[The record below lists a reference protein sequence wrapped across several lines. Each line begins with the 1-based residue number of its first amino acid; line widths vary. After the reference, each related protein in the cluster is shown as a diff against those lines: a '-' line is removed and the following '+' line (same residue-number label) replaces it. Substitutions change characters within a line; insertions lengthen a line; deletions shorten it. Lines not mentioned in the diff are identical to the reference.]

1 MALLGQIDKLLGVI
15 LLGNTL
21 VARGA
26 ATLTGGHHQA
36 AVRRRRTRARRS
48 APSRFRFAILVFS
61 EITPK
66 VIGAAHADRIAP
78 LVELRAGAAA
88 QGGHARRLVR
98 QPVRAGAAQADA
110 DQARERHRR
119 QLTQEELRSLVLEG
133 SQYFRGKHRTML
145 ANLMDLEAITV
156 DDVMTP
162 RNRIHALDLAEKPA
176 LLRQQLATS
185 YHSRVPVYEGSL
197 DNIVGVLPLKS
208 VVHLQQQAGEVD
220 AERLRP
226 LVRPPYFIPA
236 GTPLL
241 TQLTQFQN
249 DRQRLGL
256 VVDEYGELQGLVT
269 IEDIVEEIIGE
280 FTTQAPGRHR
290 NLPARS
296 RTAASSWPGMA
307 LLRTLNRRL
316 GTQFPLDGPKTL
328 NGLIIEHLGDIPGG
342 RASLSGW
349 KGSRSRS
356 CRPRIARSKSSGCSP
371 PSAAAPRLYKRRSS
385 GHHRQIKFYAN
396 GIALFPGASGTVLA
410 CRNFQ
415 YRPPTTDRTLRQPP
429 WPRTPPPATSAD
441 SRAPS
446 RSTAS
451 CPSTRPKRC
460 RRRRRRPAFRSS
472 RPCCSASG

>member
-1 MALLGQIDKLLGVI
+1 LNDIPLSTLSIALGVLLLLSAFFSLAETAMMAANRHRLKHRAQRGDHGARLAMGLLAQTDRLLGVI
-15 LLGNTL
+15 LFGNNL
-21 VARGA
+21 INAGA
-26 ATLTGGHHQA
+26 AALAGVITARMLGEGELALA
-36 AVRRRRTRARRS
+36 AGTVAVT
-48 APSRFRFAILVFS
+48 FLILVFS

-78 LVELRAGAAA
+78 LVSFALAPLLKAATPVVWFVNLFV
-88 QGGHARRLVR
+88 QGLLKLMRI
-98 QPVRAGAAQADA
+98 QPASDTGG
-110 DQARERHRR
+110 

-185 YHSRVPVYEGSL
+185 YHSRVPVYEESL

-220 AERLRP
+220 ADRLRP
-226 LVRPPYFIPA
+226 LLRPPYFIPA

-280 FTTQAPGRHR
+280 FTTQAPGGAETYRR
-290 NLPARS
+290 EPDGSVVVA
-296 RTAASSWPGMA
+296 GMA

-328 NGLIIEHLGDIPGG
+328 NGLIIEHLGDIPEAGVAFRLEG
-342 RASLSGW
+342 QQIEDKQTQDRAVKVVKLLAPVGRSALPLQTPVERAS
-349 KGSRSRS
+349 
-356 CRPRIARSKSSGCSP
+356 SSS
-371 PSAAAPRLYKRRSS
+371 
-385 GHHRQIKFYAN
+385 
-396 GIALFPGASGTVLA
+396 
-410 CRNFQ
+410 
-415 YRPPTTDRTLRQPP
+415 
-429 WPRTPPPATSAD
+429 
-441 SRAPS
+441 
-446 RSTAS
+446 
-451 CPSTRPKRC
+451 
-460 RRRRRRPAFRSS
+460 
-472 RPCCSASG
+472 